1 MNWLY
6 ALFALFLIVIFIWF
20 VEDKR
25 TKERAEQEKKDL
37 LREKEKL
44 LQRQKIKERLLTLLE
59 RRYHWRRN
67 IGYTVLLISF
77 ASISLLISF
86 LASFGYDFE
95 GLAKSVGTV
104 ELGICIVAL
113 YCINKP
119 VEFKHILTECAPF
132 LKKKV
137 FGKDINIDVEINE
150 TKIRIGEINTRI
162 VTLNQILAS

>member
-44 LQRQKIKERLLTLLE
+44 LQRQKIKERLQTLLE

-67 IGYTVLLISF
+67 IGYTALLISF
-77 ASISLLISF
+77 ASVSVIISF
-86 LASFGYDFE
+86 LLSFGYDFE
-95 GLAKSVGTV
+95 GLAKSGGVL

-113 YCINKP
+113 YRINKP
-119 VEFKHILTECAPF
+119 VEFKYILTQCAPF

-137 FGKDINIDVEINE
+137 FGKDININDEISETKNRIVEID
-150 TKIRIGEINTRI
+150 TRI
-162 VTLNQILAS
+162 VILDHILAA